1 MYRST
6 ADGEEKEGG
15 EEERENGQCWTGIL
29 RERQASPVSQ
39 GETGL
44 TCCKAVLC
52 LLDAKEEHWDTGKDS
67 LLFRAAYRCC
77 PRR

>member
-1 MYRST
+1 
-6 ADGEEKEGG
+6 
-15 EEERENGQCWTGIL
+15 
-29 RERQASPVSQ
+29 
-39 GETGL
+39 
-44 TCCKAVLC
+44 